1 MFTYSSLTYSHTFL
15 VVGGISISSN
25 DLLDPVRHGLHQFLQ
40 VRVLRI
46 VHPENPQLLDLNLQL
61 LQVCG
66 MCLLQLHLHPRH
78 FQGGSGQGCG
88 MLAVDWD

>member
-1 MFTYSSLTYSHTFL
+1 MFTYISHTYTQIFL

-25 DLLDPVRHGLHQFLQ
+25 DLLDPVQHGLHQFLQ
-40 VRVLRI
+40 VLRI

-66 MCLLQLHLHPRH
+66 IYLLQLHLHPRH
-78 FQGGSGQGCG
+78 FQ
-88 MLAVDWD
+88 